1 VDFGPKEES
10 QSVVGTSVDNTVD
23 KARNDKMDNSEVKK
37 SEAYQVL
44 MDFVWNYFS
53 DKNAIQFGQQY
64 VVISEKT

>member
-53 DKNAIQFGQQY
+53 DKNTIQFDPQH
-64 VVISEKT
+64 VVISDKT